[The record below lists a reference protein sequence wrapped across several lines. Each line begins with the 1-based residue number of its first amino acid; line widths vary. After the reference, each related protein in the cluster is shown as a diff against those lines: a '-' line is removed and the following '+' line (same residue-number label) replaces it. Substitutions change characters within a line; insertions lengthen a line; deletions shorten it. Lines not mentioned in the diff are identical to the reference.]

1 MQSFNM
7 QKRNTKEIY
16 QQLKEARITILIPL
30 ILLTITSYFSFIWVI
45 AFNPNFFSILIF
57 DTNISIGIFL
67 GFLLILLIFLITLI
81 YVYFANKIL
90 EPLINKIKKNE

>member
-7 QKRNTKEIY
+7 QIRNTKEIY
-16 QQLKEARITILIPL
+16 QQLKEARIKILIPL

>member
-1 MQSFNM
+1 MQI
-7 QKRNTKEIY
+7 RNTKEIY
-16 QQLKEARITILIPL
+16 QQLKEARTKILIPL

>member
-1 MQSFNM
+1 M
-7 QKRNTKEIY
+7 KIRETKEIY
-16 QQLKEARITILIPL
+16 QQLKKARIKILIPL

-45 AFNPNFFSILIF
+45 AFSPNFFGILIF

-81 YVYFANKIL
+81 YVYLANKIL
-90 EPLINKIKKNE
+90 EPLINKIQKNG

>member
-1 MQSFNM
+1 MQV
-7 QKRNTKEIY
+7 KDTKENY
-16 QQLKEARITILIPL
+16 QQLKEARIKILIPL

-45 AFNPNFFSILIF
+45 AFNPNFFGILIF

-81 YVYFANKIL
+81 YVYLANKIL
-90 EPLINKIKKNE
+90 EPLINKIQENV

>member
-1 MQSFNM
+1 MQI
-7 QKRNTKEIY
+7 RNTKEIY
-16 QQLKEARITILIPL
+16 QQLKEARIKILIPL

-90 EPLINKIKKNE
+90 EPLINKIKKK

>member
-1 MQSFNM
+1 MQI
-7 QKRNTKEIY
+7 RNTKEIY
-16 QQLKEARITILIPL
+16 QQLKEARTKILIPL

-90 EPLINKIKKNE
+90 EPLINKIKKK

>member
-7 QKRNTKEIY
+7 QIRNTKEIY
-16 QQLKEARITILIPL
+16 QQLKEARIKILIPL

-90 EPLINKIKKNE
+90 EPLINKIKKN

>member
-1 MQSFNM
+1 MQI
-7 QKRNTKEIY
+7 RNVKEIY
-16 QQLKEARITILIPL
+16 QQLKKVRIKILIPL
-30 ILLTITSYFSFIWVI
+30 IFLTITSYFSFIWVI
-45 AFNPNFFSILIF
+45 AFNPNFFGILIF

-81 YVYFANKIL
+81 YVYLANKIL